1 MIAGGRV
8 TLAIGG
14 IRKPVFSLDCHRC
27 ECWLLTCVSLRWNLP
42 QSANGIEC
50 AFPEGQGTKCLLMR
64 PCLFVRLTLVMVLS
78 PVGCSVE
85 ILTYLLYFQSLI
97 TRDWSIFSL
106 PSRCLLV
113 AMLYFWAEITGS
125 TSRLPVF
132 QVRWRQVR
140 LFFSWNGICWY
151 SPSVSYGFG
160 SQEQLLF
167 VLTFCVWW

>member
-1 MIAGGRV
+1 MVSNDCMIAGGRV

-64 PCLFVRLTLVMVLS
+64 SRLFVRLTLVMVLS
-78 PVGCSVE
+78 PVGCSME
-85 ILTYLLYFQSLI
+85 ILTYLLYFSRTTQSLI
-97 TRDWSIFSL
+97 TRDCSIFSL

-113 AMLYFWAEITGS
+113 ATLYFWAEITGS
-125 TSRLPVF
+125 TLRLPFF
-132 QVRWRQVR
+132 QVR
-140 LFFSWNGICWY
+140 
-151 SPSVSYGFG
+151 
-160 SQEQLLF
+160 
-167 VLTFCVWW
+167 